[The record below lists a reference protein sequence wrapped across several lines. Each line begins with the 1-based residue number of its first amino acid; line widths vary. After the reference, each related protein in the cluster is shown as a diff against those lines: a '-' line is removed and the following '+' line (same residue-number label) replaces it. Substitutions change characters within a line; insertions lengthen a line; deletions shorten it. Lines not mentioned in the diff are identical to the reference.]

1 VREGERLRARVLR
14 AAVATGQS
22 ANMRERGWQEFYV
35 QQLFPFCVVAADT
48 GNRGLAGKITH
59 VARVPVIISG

>member
-1 VREGERLRARVLR
+1 M
-14 AAVATGQS
+14 ATGQS

-35 QQLFPFCVVAADT
+35 QQLFPFCVVAAET
-48 GNRGLAGKITH
+48 GNRGLVGKKTH